1 MKPTTAARF
10 AKAIRSGGDL
20 LPKNISDLSLLLVSF
35 SDGCPSPLL
44 RLQINSFAE
53 SDVSMTALSS
63 ICPSSQA
70 GWIDRGRG
78 RKGEGRTILG
88 GDGFFVLMIFGTS
101 NFKIMGMTNATLS
114 VDIQEEGGREL
125 LKKDFVRKA
134 SFGYLAIF

>member
-1 MKPTTAARF
+1 MPVAPTPF
-10 AKAIRSGGDL
+10 ANKLVCGKRCFHDGSFL
-20 LPKNISDLSLLLVSF
+20 NLPVK
-35 SDGCPSPLL
+35 
-44 RLQINSFAE
+44 Q
-53 SDVSMTALSS
+53 T
-63 ICPSSQA
+63 

-125 LKKDFVRKA
+125 LKKGFVGMD